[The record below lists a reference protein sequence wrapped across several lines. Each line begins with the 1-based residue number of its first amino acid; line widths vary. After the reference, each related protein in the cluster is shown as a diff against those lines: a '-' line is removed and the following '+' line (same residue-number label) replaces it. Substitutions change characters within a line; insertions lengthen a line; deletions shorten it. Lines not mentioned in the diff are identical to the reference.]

1 MFGRSKPTKTQ
12 SEMIMDELS
21 ESYGHLRQAAGHV
34 AGGAAEVVTPR
45 YDWARHVAAK
55 GWEGTR
61 GAFQPMVDQ
70 MRTGAANARSQY
82 PVEPSRRNRWPA
94 LFGLLAAGAAVGA
107 AAAMVV
113 RRRRAAEWDEYEPI
127 PPMAESPFDTDTRSA
142 TQKVSAG
149 AAALAESASTQA
161 GKVAESLRS
170 KSDMPSSGASPTGG
184 STSGSAAGGSAA
196 GGSTSGSAAGGSA
209 GSGSAAGSKGTSG
222 TGGSKSPSSGAAADK
237 P

>member
-45 YDWARHVAAK
+45 YDRARHVAAM
-55 GWEGTR
+55 GWSGTR

-82 PVEPSRRNRWPA
+82 PVEQSRRNRWPA

-127 PPMAESPFDTDTRSA
+127 PPMAESPFDTDTRST

-184 STSGSAAGGSAA
+184 STSGSGADSSAA
-196 GGSTSGSAAGGSA
+196 G
-209 GSGSAAGSKGTSG
+209 GSAAGSKGTSG

>member
-1 MFGRSKPTKTQ
+1 
-12 SEMIMDELS
+12 MIMDELS

-61 GAFQPMVDQ
+61 GAFQPMVNQ
-70 MRTGAANARSQY
+70 MRTGAANARAHY
-82 PVEPSRRNRWPA
+82 PVEQSTRNRWPA
-94 LFGLLAAGAAVGA
+94 LVGLLAAGAAVGA

-127 PPMAESPFDTDTRSA
+127 PPMAEGPFDTEPRST

-170 KSDMPSSGASPTGG
+170 KSEMPSSGAPPTGG
-184 STSGSAAGGSAA
+184 STGGSA
-196 GGSTSGSAAGGSA
+196 TGGSA
-209 GSGSAAGSKGTSG
+209 TGGSAAGSKGTS
-222 TGGSKSPSSGAAADK
+222 TAGGSKTPASGAAADK